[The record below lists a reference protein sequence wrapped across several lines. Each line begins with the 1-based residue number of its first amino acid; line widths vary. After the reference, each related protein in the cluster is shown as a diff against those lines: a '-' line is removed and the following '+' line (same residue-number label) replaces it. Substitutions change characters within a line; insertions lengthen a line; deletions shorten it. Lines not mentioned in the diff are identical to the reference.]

1 MDNVKGVGEYDLD
14 EFKCS
19 IPNPDCGRRD
29 GCRPWPAAFMRFSAT
44 ESFTEHSD
52 PSAAATWQS
61 HIQKNVTDA
70 MSFGVDGADA
80 FGIGGGIPKV
90 ALGPQD
96 FIAFDSGSGLDS
108 GTAGE
113 VWRDWITNG
122 IADAL
127 SPVGETDPFDI
138 RGSLVQVELG
148 VEDIITFS
156 PTILDDLREQFG
168 SALLVRDDKA
178 DGSEDPLG
186 GYRAGIYG
194 EGG

>member
-1 MDNVKGVGEYDLD
+1 MRFGVG
-14 EFKCS
+14 
-19 IPNPDCGRRD
+19 
-29 GCRPWPAAFMRFSAT
+29 
-44 ESFTEHSD
+44 
-52 PSAAATWQS
+52 
-61 HIQKNVTDA
+61 
-70 MSFGVDGADA
+70 GADA

-96 FIAFDSGSGLDS
+96 FIAFDSGSDLDS

-156 PTILDDLREQFG
+156 PTILEDLREQFG
-168 SALLVRDDKA
+168 SALLRVDTT
-178 DGSEDPLG
+178 DGSEESGVGD
-186 GYRAGIYG
+186 YRAGIYG
-194 EGG
+194 EGHSVSGW